1 MEECKDLVNGAES
14 YQCGGISASE
24 LDKKLSHLLIE
35 QQEGQINELEAELQ
49 TTQSK
54 LQEKEAEL
62 QALKVCVRRL
72 TEFPLLDRSGAI
84 EISLWIFLID
94 KNWTKETFQ
103 IICLLAFLLAVIKL

>member
-49 TTQSK
+49 ATQSK

-72 TEFPLLDRSGAI
+72 TEFPILDRSGTL
-84 EISLWIFLID
+84 EISL
-94 KNWTKETFQ
+94 
-103 IICLLAFLLAVIKL
+103 